1 MITIFHFL
9 FLSVYAIVNDRNRRD
24 KMKRNAFTLIE
35 LLAVIVI
42 LAVIL
47 TIAVPA
53 VSNYIMNTKKESY
66 IVVMEEYLA
75 AARNLILSE
84 QVQAPLDK
92 NDVTILSFDMIP
104 LEKGST
110 TSPFGSEWIDS
121 KSYVAIIN
129 TGTGEDPH
137 YTYYITSQDQGGY
150 ALPMEEEG
158 SFDRDDIIKNA
169 KNKMEVT
176 VQSLCGARN
185 GSQATLA
192 TIKGLE
198 KVQNLQDSGE
208 YEDWDVTIYSGN
220 RCGG

>member
-1 MITIFHFL
+1 
-9 FLSVYAIVNDRNRRD
+9 
-24 KMKRNAFTLIE
+24 MKKNAFTLVE

-42 LAVIL
+42 LAVLL

-53 VSNYIMNTKKESY
+53 VSNYIVNSKKESY
-66 IVVMEEYLA
+66 VVVMQEYLA

-84 QVQAPLDK
+84 QVKAPLDK
-92 NDVTILSFDMIP
+92 NEVTILSFDAIP
-104 LEKGST
+104 LEKGTT
-110 TSPFGSEWIDS
+110 TSPFGSEWVDS
-121 KSYVAIIN
+121 KSYVAVIN
-129 TGTGEDPH
+129 SGTGEDPH
-137 YTYYITSQDQGGY
+137 YTYYITSQDQDGY

-158 SFDRDDIIKNA
+158 AFGREDIIKNA

-176 VQSLCGARN
+176 VQSLCGARD

-198 KVQNLQDSGE
+198 DVQSLQESGD
-208 YEDWDVTIYSGN
+208 YEDWDVTIYSGS

>member
-1 MITIFHFL
+1 
-9 FLSVYAIVNDRNRRD
+9 
-24 KMKRNAFTLIE
+24 MKKNAFTLVE

-42 LAVIL
+42 LAVLL

-53 VSNYIMNTKKESY
+53 VSNYIVNSKKESY
-66 IVVMEEYLA
+66 VVVMQEYLA

-84 QVQAPLDK
+84 QVKAPLDK
-92 NDVTILSFDMIP
+92 NEVTILSFDAIP
-104 LEKGST
+104 LEKGTT
-110 TSPFGSEWIDS
+110 TSPFGSEWVDS
-121 KSYVAIIN
+121 KSYVAVIN
-129 TGTGEDPH
+129 SGTGEDPH
-137 YTYYITSQDQGGY
+137 YTYYITSQDQDGY

-158 SFDRDDIIKNA
+158 NFGREDIIKNA

-176 VQSLCGARN
+176 VQSLCGAQD

-198 KVQNLQDSGE
+198 DVQSLQESGE
-208 YEDWDVTIYSGN
+208 YEDWHVTIYSGS

>member
-1 MITIFHFL
+1 
-9 FLSVYAIVNDRNRRD
+9 
-24 KMKRNAFTLIE
+24 MKKNAFTLVE

-42 LAVIL
+42 LAVLL

-53 VSNYIMNTKKESY
+53 VSNYIVNSKKESY
-66 IVVMEEYLA
+66 VVVMQEYLA

-84 QVQAPLDK
+84 QVKAPLDK
-92 NDVTILSFDMIP
+92 NEVTILSFDAIP
-104 LEKGST
+104 LEKGTT
-110 TSPFGSEWIDS
+110 TSPFGSEWVDS
-121 KSYVAIIN
+121 KSYVAVIN
-129 TGTGEDPH
+129 SGTGEDPH
-137 YTYYITSQDQGGY
+137 YTYYITSQDQDGY

-158 SFDRDDIIKNA
+158 NFGREDIIKNA

-176 VQSLCGARN
+176 VQSLCGARD

-198 KVQNLQDSGE
+198 AVQAHQESGD
-208 YEDWDVTIYSGN
+208 YEDWNVTIYSGS

>member
-1 MITIFHFL
+1 
-9 FLSVYAIVNDRNRRD
+9 
-24 KMKRNAFTLIE
+24 MKKNAFTLVE

-42 LAVIL
+42 LAVLL

-53 VSNYIMNTKKESY
+53 VSNYIVSSKKESY
-66 IVVMEEYLA
+66 VVVMQEYLS

-84 QVQAPLDK
+84 QVKAPLDK
-92 NDVTILSFDMIP
+92 NEVTILSFDAIP
-104 LEKGST
+104 LEKGTT
-110 TSPFGSEWIDS
+110 TSPFGSEWVDS
-121 KSYVAIIN
+121 KSYVAVIN
-129 TGTGEDPH
+129 SGTGEDPH
-137 YTYYITSQDQGGY
+137 YTYYITSQDQDGY

-158 SFDRDDIIKNA
+158 TFSRKDIIKNA

-176 VQSLCGARN
+176 VQSLCGARD

-198 KVQNLQDSGE
+198 EVQSLQASGD
-208 YEDWDVTIYSGN
+208 YEDWDVTIYSGS